1 MTTAV
6 AAVTNRTHGWSAVW
20 GVLLILFGLLAVA
33 LPLASSF
40 GVVLV
45 VGWMLVFSSAAQILH
60 AFQSKGVGHIA
71 WKILVGVL
79 YLGVGIYFMNNP
91 MLGVAALTL
100 RGRVFL
106 SHGRGNRYC
115 RVFQRAE
122 SQRIGLDTARWNG
135 DTDSRAHDMAA
146 LAASSIWAT
155 GTLVGISMVMTGVT
169 RLMISV
175 AERRLAG

>member
-1 MTTAV
+1 MSTAV
-6 AAVTNRTHGWSAVW
+6 AAVTSRTHGWSAVW

-33 LPLASSF
+33 LPLATSF

-71 WKILVGVL
+71 WKVLVGVL
-79 YLGVGIYFMNNP
+79 YLGVGIYLLNNP

-100 RGRVFL
+100 AVGVMDIAAYFKERKVSGSGWILLDGMVTL
-106 SHGRGNRYC
+106 
-115 RVFQRAE
+115 
-122 SQRIGLDTARWNG
+122 ILGLMIWQ
-135 DTDSRAHDMAA
+135 HWP
-146 LAASSIWAT
+146 ASSIWAI
-155 GTLVGISMVMTGVT
+155 GTLVGINMVMTGVT

-175 AERRLAG
+175 AVRRLAGQS

>member
-1 MTTAV
+1 MSTAV
-6 AAVTNRTHGWSAVW
+6 AAVTSRTHGWSAVW

-33 LPLASSF
+33 LPLATSF

-60 AFQSKGVGHIA
+60 AFHSKGVGHIA
-71 WKILVGVL
+71 WKILAGVL

-122 SQRIGLDTARWNG
+122 IQRIGLDT
-135 DTDSRAHDMAA
+135 
-146 LAASSIWAT
+146 
-155 GTLVGISMVMTGVT
+155 
-169 RLMISV
+169 
-175 AERRLAG
+175 

>member
-1 MTTAV
+1 M
-6 AAVTNRTHGWSAVW
+6 
-20 GVLLILFGLLAVA
+20 LAVA
-33 LPLASSF
+33 LPLATSF

-45 VGWMLVFSSAAQILH
+45 VDWMLVFSSAAQILH
-60 AFQSKGVGHIA
+60 AFHSKGIGHIA

-122 SQRIGLDTARWNG
+122 GQRIGLDTVRWNG
-135 DTDSRAHDMAA
+135 DTDSKAHEVAA
-146 LAASSIWAT
+146 LARQFDMSD
-155 GTLVGISMVMTGVT
+155 
-169 RLMISV
+169 RN
-175 AERRLAG
+175 AGWHQHGDDGCH

>member
-1 MTTAV
+1 MSTAV

-20 GVLLILFGLLAVA
+20 GVLLILLGLLAVA
-33 LPLASSF
+33 LPLATSF

-45 VGWMLVFSSAAQILH
+45 VGWMLVFSSAVQILH

-71 WKILVGVL
+71 WKVLVGVL
-79 YLGVGIYFMNNP
+79 YLGVGIYFLNNP

-100 RGRVFL
+100 AVGFFFL
-106 SHGRGNRYC
+106 TEGVIDIAAYFKERKVSGSGWILLDGM
-115 RVFQRAE
+115 VTL
-122 SQRIGLDTARWNG
+122 ILGLMIWQ
-135 DTDSRAHDMAA
+135 HWP
-146 LAASSIWAT
+146 ASSIWAI

-175 AERRLAG
+175 AVRRLAG